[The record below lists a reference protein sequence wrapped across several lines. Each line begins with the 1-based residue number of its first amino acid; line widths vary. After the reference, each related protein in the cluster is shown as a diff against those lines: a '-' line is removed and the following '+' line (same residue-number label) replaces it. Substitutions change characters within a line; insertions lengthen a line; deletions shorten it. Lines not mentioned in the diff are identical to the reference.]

1 MKYTL
6 YLTHPEDNTG
16 VVLKPTKKGET
27 LTSKTGLTLVALDD
41 IPENNKVATADIKNG
56 GPIMKYGEVIGTAG
70 EDIKTGSWVHTHNIK
85 PEGAAS

>member
-16 VVLKPTKKGET
+16 VVLKPIQKGET
-27 LTSKTGLTLVALDD
+27 LTSKTGMVLVALDD
-41 IPENNKVATADIKNG
+41 IPENNKVATADIDSG
-56 GPIMKYGEVIGTAG
+56 EAVRKYGEVIGIAG

-85 PEGAAS
+85 PEESAS